1 MEPVFA
7 LGLMSGTS
15 LDGIDAALIRT
26 DGVKV
31 ESFGPWMSQPYDDTM
46 RARLR
51 AALLSAA
58 KLGAGARHV
67 PEIAALTQD
76 MTRLHGEVVG
86 TILAR
91 AGIDRTQIAVIGF
104 HGQTLWHQPQNR
116 LTLQIGDGEWLA
128 RNLAIDVVYDFR
140 SNDVAAGG
148 QGAPLV
154 PLYHQGLAR
163 DLDGG
168 VGCDKG
174 PLAILNIGGVA
185 NVTWLDLR
193 LDPMREGILAFDT
206 GPGNGLIDDW
216 CVRHIGAAMDQ
227 DGRLAAQGRVDGA
240 ILNALMRA
248 PYLSASPPKSLDRLA
263 FDLALADSLSPADGA
278 ATLTAFTATTVRA
291 AIAHMPERPVRWIV
305 CGGGRH
311 NPVLMQMLRDQL
323 GSDVATAEQAGWRGD
338 ALEAEAFAFL
348 AVRHL
353 RNLPLSLPTTTG
365 APVPLAGGV
374 LARSA

>member
-26 DGVKV
+26 DGERI
-31 ESFGPWMSQPYDDTM
+31 ESFGPWMSQPYDAAM
-46 RARLR
+46 HARLR
-51 AALLSAA
+51 AALLLAA
-58 KLGAGARHV
+58 KLGAGARRA
-67 PEIAALTQD
+67 PEIAALAKD
-76 MTRLHGEVVG
+76 LTRLHGEVVDKL
-86 TILAR
+86 LAR
-91 AGIDRTQIAVIGF
+91 AGIERAQVAVIGF
-104 HGQTLWHQPQNR
+104 HGQTLWHQPENR
-116 LTLQIGDGEWLA
+116 QTLQIGDGEWLA
-128 RNLAIDVVYDFR
+128 RKLAIDVVYDFR

-163 DLDGG
+163 NLDGG
-168 VGCDKG
+168 ASRGTG

-193 LDPMREGILAFDT
+193 LDPLHRGILAFDT

-216 CVRHIGAAMDQ
+216 CARHTGAAMDQ
-227 DGRLAAQGRVDGA
+227 DGRLAAQGRVDSN

-248 PYLSASPPKSLDRLA
+248 PYLIAPPPKSLDRLS
-263 FDLALADSLSPADGA
+263 FDLALAEKLSPADGA
-278 ATLTAFTATTVRA
+278 ATLTAFTAATVRA

-311 NPVLMQMLRDQL
+311 NPVLMQMLRSQL
-323 GSDVATAEQAGWRGD
+323 GADISTAEEAGWRGD

-353 RNLPLSLPTTTG
+353 RKLPLSLPMTTG
-365 APVPLAGGV
+365 VPAPLEGGV